1 MASISRFFGIFG
13 LCARFAPEH
22 NVVLPMPL
30 NRPLSQYLTVKIYLT
45 YIYFINKNIFKI
57 SYCEP
62 NNMTPPSLDANAPL
76 GQKAYA
82 EIYRRIMTL
91 EYAPGE
97 RLEEKKLVAE
107 LGIGRTPIREALMRL
122 SDDFMVET
130 NPNKG
135 AVVRPISLPNTR
147 AMFAAVRVLEKGVA
161 ELAVQEDNQTLLAE
175 MTAANKTMRTAVKE
189 MNALLMV
196 EANSRFHNLY
206 ALCSHN
212 DYLVNALHK
221 VRCESNRL
229 AYLSFGKELDPQ
241 RTLGVHYESVLQE
254 HDQII
259 HAIRVRDEGLLEQII
274 LKHIQT
280 FQRRI
285 VHYMVA

>member
-1 MASISRFFGIFG
+1 M
-13 LCARFAPEH
+13 
-22 NVVLPMPL
+22 N
-30 NRPLSQYLTVKIYLT
+30 
-45 YIYFINKNIFKI
+45 
-57 SYCEP
+57 
-62 NNMTPPSLDANAPL
+62 PSTQEANAPL
-76 GQKAYA
+76 GRKAYT

-107 LGIGRTPIREALMRL
+107 LGIGRTPVREALVRL

-130 NPNKG
+130 HPNKG

-161 ELAVQEDNQTLLAE
+161 ELAVQVDNKSLLAE
-175 MTAANKTMRTAVKE
+175 MTATNEAMRKAVKE
-189 MNALLMV
+189 MDALLMV
-196 EANSRFHNLY
+196 EANSRFHHLY

-221 VRCESNRL
+221 IRCESNRL

-241 RTLGVHYESVLQE
+241 GTLGIHYKSVLEE

-259 HAIRVRDEGLLEQII
+259 HAIKVRDGGMLEEII
-274 LKHIQT
+274 LKHIRT
-280 FQRRI
+280 FQTRI
-285 VHYMVA
+285 VHYMMV

>member
-1 MASISRFFGIFG
+1 M
-13 LCARFAPEH
+13 
-22 NVVLPMPL
+22 N
-30 NRPLSQYLTVKIYLT
+30 
-45 YIYFINKNIFKI
+45 
-57 SYCEP
+57 
-62 NNMTPPSLDANAPL
+62 PPDQEVNAPL

-130 NPNKG
+130 HPNKG

-161 ELAVQEDNQTLLAE
+161 ELAVQESNQPFLDDMEKANLA
-175 MTAANKTMRTAVKE
+175 MRAAIKKMD
-189 MNALLMV
+189 ALSMV
-196 EANSRFHNLY
+196 EANNRFHHLY

-241 RTLGVHYESVLQE
+241 HTLGSHYQSVLEE
-254 HDQII
+254 HNQII
-259 HAIRVRDEGLLEQII
+259 HAIKVRDGGMLEQII
-274 LKHIQT
+274 LKHIRT
-280 FQRRI
+280 FQTRI
-285 VHYMVA
+285 VHYMMT